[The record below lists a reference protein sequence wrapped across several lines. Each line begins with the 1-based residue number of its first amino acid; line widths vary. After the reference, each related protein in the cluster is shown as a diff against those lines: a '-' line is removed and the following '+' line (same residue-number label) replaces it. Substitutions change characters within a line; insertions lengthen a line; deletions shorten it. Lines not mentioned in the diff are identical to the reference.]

1 MNKAKLLL
9 PLLLG
14 SALPAMAQAPANPP
28 VSDPYARGYTAPH
41 SPEAPSVNAVQGPVT
56 DALNEQ
62 VLTRNDEAMTS
73 NDAQKAQYDKDMA
86 DYRAKVEANARQNVR
101 DAARYANQQRA
112 YADAMFAWRLQT
124 RACERGHV
132 KACRAPTP
140 DPADYY

>member
-14 SALPAMAQAPANPP
+14 AALPALAQTPANPP

-41 SPEAPSVNAVQGPVT
+41 SPDAPAVNAVQGPVT
-56 DALNEQ
+56 DALNSQGATQSGAQ
-62 VLTRNDEAMTS
+62 VAL
-73 NDAQKAQYDKDMA
+73 NDAQKAQYDKDMS
-86 DYRAKVEANARQNVR
+86 DYRAKVEANARQNMR
-101 DAARYANQQRA
+101 DQAHFDNQQRA

>member
-1 MNKAKLLL
+1 MNKAKLFL

-14 SALPAMAQAPANPP
+14 AALPVFAQPPANPP
-28 VSDPYARGYTAPH
+28 VTDPVARGYTAPH
-41 SPEAPSVNAVQGPVT
+41 SPAAPAVNAVQGPVT

-62 VLTRNDEAMTS
+62 VVAL

-86 DYRAKVEANARQNVR
+86 EYRAKVEANARQSSR
-101 DAARYANQQRA
+101 DDARYANQQRA

-140 DPADYY
+140 DPADFY

>member
-1 MNKAKLLL
+1 MNKALLL

-14 SALPAMAQAPANPP
+14 AALPALAQAPANPP

-41 SPEAPSVNAVQGPVT
+41 SPAAPAVNAVQGPVT

-62 VLTRNDEAMTS
+62 VVNL

-86 DYRAKVEANARQNVR
+86 DYRAKIEANARQNMR
-101 DAARYANQQRA
+101 DQARFENQQRA

>member
-14 SALPAMAQAPANPP
+14 AALPAMAQAPASPP

-41 SPEAPSVNAVQGPVT
+41 SPAAPVVNAVEGPVT
-56 DALNEQ
+56 DALNDQ
-62 VLTRNDEAMTS
+62 VVNL

-86 DYRAKVEANARQNVR
+86 DYRAKVEANARQTAR
-101 DAARYANQQRA
+101 DEARYANQQRA

-132 KACRAPTP
+132 RACRAPTP
-140 DPADYY
+140 GPADFY

>member
-14 SALPAMAQAPANPP
+14 AALPALAQTPANPP
-28 VSDPYARGYTAPH
+28 VSDAYARGYTAPH
-41 SPEAPSVNAVQGPVT
+41 SPDAPAVNAVQGPVT
-56 DALNEQ
+56 DALNSQ
-62 VLTRNDEAMTS
+62 VVSL

-101 DAARYANQQRA
+101 DQARFDNQQRA

-132 KACRAPTP
+132 RACRAPTP

>member
-14 SALPAMAQAPANPP
+14 AALPALAQTPANPP
-28 VSDPYARGYTAPH
+28 VSNPYARGYTAPH
-41 SPEAPSVNAVQGPVT
+41 SPEAPAVNAVQGPVT
-56 DALNEQ
+56 DALNTQ
-62 VLTRNDEAMTS
+62 VVTLNE
-73 NDAQKAQYDKDMA
+73 AQKAQYDKDMA
-86 DYRAKVEANARQNVR
+86 DYRAKVEANARQATR
-101 DAARYANQQRA
+101 DQARFDNQQRA

>member
-14 SALPAMAQAPANPP
+14 AALPAFAQAPANPP

-41 SPEAPSVNAVQGPVT
+41 SPAAPAVNAVEGPVT
-56 DALNEQ
+56 DSLNKQ
-62 VLTRNDEAMTS
+62 VANQTANMDS
-73 NDAQKAQYDKDMA
+73 AQKAQYDKDMA
-86 DYRAKVEANARQNVR
+86 EYRAKVEANARQSVR
-101 DAARYANQQRA
+101 DQVRFENQQRA

-132 KACRAPTP
+132 RACRAPTP
-140 DPADYY
+140 DPADFY